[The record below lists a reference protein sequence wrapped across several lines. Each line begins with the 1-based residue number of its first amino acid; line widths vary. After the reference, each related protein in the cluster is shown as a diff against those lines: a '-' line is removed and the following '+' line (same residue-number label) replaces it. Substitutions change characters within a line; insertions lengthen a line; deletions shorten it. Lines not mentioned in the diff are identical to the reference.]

1 MKTIFAFL
9 LLLPLSLFGQR
20 YSSLTST
27 NAVTAT
33 NLLAV
38 EMFPNATNG
47 TKSISVSN
55 LARSLGPYI
64 TNTSTATPAYNGEVS
79 VTNATRIGLVYG
91 KTGDTNLLRSISAG
105 ANVVLTNE
113 GTNIVIASTASGA
126 GISTNANQFGPS
138 VELTIKSSPLLTNLN
153 SYGTLTANG
162 VIHGDGGIQLG
173 NVTASRVAIIN
184 SANDITNSPAVDL
197 TELEYLDG
205 ATNSIQTQINLL
217 KLAVTNLG
225 SILFVHPQGAATGVR
240 GSVPW
245 NNLSNAAIAALGGE
259 TIFVLAATNDVL
271 GVTNSGTGGV
281 NITNKVGDITLTGWG
296 MSSYLQS
303 DEEGTAIYANEIS
316 GKLTISNLKMRG
328 VRNTNFS
335 SVAETH
341 FLCGIRLGGNLGRVD
356 VHNLYVASF
365 QRFGI
370 GFIQDASDNPYT
382 NFFRAWGNTITNC
395 GTWVPGV
402 ARYDGAGLQLAGKTE
417 VWGNDII
424 ATARGIELYGYDAG
438 GTHQRS
444 GPHRIFGNRIRNWL
458 DGAIITGSF
467 TNNQDVAIYG
477 NESIQDLGYSRDT
490 SNALEV
496 AHFQL
501 SVIDGLSVRDNLI
514 VNGRSGIEAFTSAIR
529 PIKPTIVEGNFL
541 YGQHAPLVFGDATS
555 GSSAGMIGLQVRRN
569 FIDSAGGRGLQLI
582 GVRDSIIEGNT
593 FHNVS
598 TNGSLEAIYMAGT
611 ATLAHSSNN
620 VIRHNVAR
628 DRTGSVGALYGI
640 NIAAGSVGTVLDNN
654 QFEDVATAAISDA
667 GTNTFVK
674 NLTTTGQGIGTNSP
688 AARLHVHGRSYVNGT
703 NAAHAFHFAGGQA
716 TNSLL
721 YIDGGTNAGVVTI
734 GANLTLTAGTLAA
747 SGGSA
752 STNNPVQA
760 AGWLQVTQ
768 AISFVGSGGTLVGTN
783 MYYSNTLARA
793 GSLFTN
799 VFAANAGGLTNL
811 LFEIADGSSIDLW
824 IWPSNGVTAQLPQFT
839 ASQYAGNPSAV
850 PSISSNAWNRIRVSR
865 LNVQTNVEVF
875 TASLDL
881 GPGNMVRLDTNFASR
896 VVTVGIGNAV
906 LTNLGGTSLEFV
918 APNIISNVGQIN
930 YIVETRL
937 IPTNSSLS
945 NIEVNFA
952 TTNSVD
958 LFLTNNATFTN
969 WSGLAEGTS
978 PSKTIWIT
986 PQLIPRGI
994 NWGSAFGFGVAI
1006 RTNVNS
1012 PLWTTLTNDKN
1023 YVLAITAKGTN
1034 LFPTLTLWE

>member
-1 MKTIFAFL
+1 LF
-9 LLLPLSLFGQR
+9 PLSIFGQR
-20 YSSLTST
+20 YSALTST
-27 NAVTAT
+27 NAVTST

-55 LARSLGPYI
+55 FARSLGPYI
-64 TNTSTATPAYNGEVS
+64 TNTVAASTTYNGEVS
-79 VTNATRIGLVYG
+79 VTNATRIGIVYG
-91 KTGDTNLLRSISAG
+91 KSGDTNLLRSISAG
-105 ANVVLTNE
+105 ANIVLTNE
-113 GTNIVIASTASGA
+113 GTNIVIASTASGS
-126 GISTNANQFGPS
+126 GSGLTTNANQFGAS
-138 VELTIKSSPLLTNLN
+138 VQLTIKSSPLLTNLN

-162 VIHGDGGIQLG
+162 VIHGDGGIQVG
-173 NVTASRVAIIN
+173 NVTASRAAIIN
-184 SANDITNSPAVDL
+184 SANDITNSAAVDL

-205 ATNSIQTQINLL
+205 ATNSIQTQVNLL

-225 SILFVHPQGAATGVR
+225 SVLFVHPQGAATGVR

-245 NNLSNAAIAALGGE
+245 NSLSNAAIAALGWE
-259 TIFVLAATNDVL
+259 TIFVLASTNDVL

-303 DEEGTAIYANEIS
+303 DEEGTAIYANDIS

-356 VHNLYVASF
+356 VHNLYVDSF

-424 ATARGIELYGYDAG
+424 ATARGIEMYGYDSG

-467 TNNQDVAIYG
+467 TNNQDVAIYD

-490 SNALEV
+490 SNALDV

-501 SVIDGLSVRDNLI
+501 SVIDGLTVWNNLI

-582 GVRDSIIEGNT
+582 GVRDSTIEGNT

-640 NIAAGSVGTVLDNN
+640 NIAAGSVGTILDNN
-654 QFEDVATAAISDA
+654 QFEDFSTAAISDA
-667 GTNTFVK
+667 GTNTLVK
-674 NLTTTGQGIGTNSP
+674 NLTTTGQGIGTNAP
-688 AARLHVHGRSYVNGT
+688 AARLHVHGRAYVNGT

-716 TNSLL
+716 TNSLV
-721 YIDGGTNAGVVTI
+721 YIDGSTNLGLVTI
-734 GANLTLTAGTLAA
+734 GSGLSLNAGTLASTGSGAATNALNSLGTNSVGDVVASGMTNVLFATGSNIVVHASNSPAGSVTLRVRTEGQLNNWALFPTNTMNSNALNSVLSFASNQVQVTAGANVTVTPSGSGGVMTYQVAA
-747 SGGSA
+747 SGGSS

-799 VFAANAGGLTNL
+799 VFAANSGGLTNL

-839 ASQYAGNPSAV
+839 ASQYSGNPTAV
-850 PSISSNAWNRIRVSR
+850 PRIGTNAWSRVRVTR

-875 TASLDL
+875 TADL
-881 GPGNMVRLDTNFASR
+881 ELGAGNMVRFDTNFS
-896 VVTVGIGNAV
+896 
-906 LTNLGGTSLEFV
+906 
-918 APNIISNVGQIN
+918 
-930 YIVETRL
+930 TR
-937 IPTNSSLS
+937 S
-945 NIEVNFA
+945 
-952 TTNSVD
+952 
-958 LFLTNNATFTN
+958 
-969 WSGLAEGTS
+969 
-978 PSKTIWIT
+978 
-986 PQLIPRGI
+986 
-994 NWGSAFGFGVAI
+994 
-1006 RTNVNS
+1006 
-1012 PLWTTLTNDKN
+1012 
-1023 YVLAITAKGTN
+1023 
-1034 LFPTLTLWE
+1034 